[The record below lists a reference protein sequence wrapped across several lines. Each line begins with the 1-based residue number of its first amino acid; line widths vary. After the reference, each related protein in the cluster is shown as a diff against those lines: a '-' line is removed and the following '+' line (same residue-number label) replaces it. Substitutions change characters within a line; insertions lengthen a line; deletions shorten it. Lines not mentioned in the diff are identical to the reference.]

1 MANSD
6 PTLLQQTNDDRVSDR
21 LLAAL
26 AKKEGTSPLEFDR
39 PLNDVVDLDA
49 LDSLFQKSGREGT
62 VEFSYIGYRVAI
74 DENGEI
80 EISGDHDHVYRTEE

>member
-6 PTLLQQTNDDRVSDR
+6 TLLLQQTDADRVSDR

-49 LDSLFQKSGREGT
+49 LDRLFRKSGMEGT
-62 VEFSYIGYRVAI
+62 VEFSYIGYRVVI
-74 DENGEI
+74 DENGDI
-80 EISGDHDHVYRTEE
+80 EISGEHDAVQRTEE